1 MSNTSCSTCAS
12 RRSFLASSGVAL
24 AGLAAAPA
32 LASLQGCGGDQESS
46 TIRALSADITVPL
59 SSLPGIS
66 AAGADA
72 SLVDSSYPYKIIVRY
87 NGSGSYQA
95 WSSYCN
101 HEGCEV
107 DYVGTGFDCP
117 CHGATWNAQGVLRNG
132 PATENLLEFKVTV
145 TGDSLTLSNS

>member
-1 MSNTSCSTCAS
+1 MSKTACSTCAS

-32 LASLQGCGGDQESS
+32 LASLQGCAEDGS
-46 TIRALSADITVPL
+46 TIPTLSAPITVPL

-66 AAGADA
+66 AAGVAA
-72 SLVDSSYPYKIIVRY
+72 PFVDSSYPYKIIVRF
-87 NGSGSYQA
+87 NGNSQYQA

-107 DYVGTGFDCP
+107 EYTGTGFNCP
-117 CHGATWNAQGVLRNG
+117 CHGAAWNAQGLLKNG
-132 PATENLLEFKVTV
+132 PATEDLLELKVTV
-145 TGDSLTLSNS
+145 TGDSLTLSNP

>member
-1 MSNTSCSTCAS
+1 MSKTTCSTCAS

-32 LASLQGCGGDQESS
+32 LASLQGCGDEDGSNIPKL
-46 TIRALSADITVPL
+46 TADITVPL
-59 SSLPGIS
+59 SSLPGLS

-72 SLVDSSYPYKIIVRY
+72 SITDSSYPYKIIVRN
-87 NGSGSYQA
+87 NGNGQYQA

-117 CHGATWNAQGVLRNG
+117 CHGATWNAQGVLKTG
-132 PATENLLEFKVTV
+132 PATENLLEFAVSV
-145 TGDSLTLSNS
+145 SGDSITISNA

>member
-1 MSNTSCSTCAS
+1 MSKTACSTCAS

-32 LASLQGCGGDQESS
+32 IASLQGCGGDEGS
-46 TIRALSADITVPL
+46 TIPKLTADITVPL
-59 SSLPGIS
+59 SSLNIS
-66 AAGADA
+66 AGFAD
-72 SLVDSSYPYKIIVRY
+72 SFVDSSYPYKIIVRF
-87 NGSGSYQA
+87 NGNSQYQA

-117 CHGATWNAQGVLRNG
+117 CHGAAWNAQGVLKTG
-132 PATENLLEFKVTV
+132 PATEDLLEFKVTV
-145 TGDSLTLSNS
+145 TGDRLTISNA

>member
-1 MSNTSCSTCAS
+1 MSKTDCSTCPS

-32 LASLQGCGGDQESS
+32 LTSLQGCGEDGT
-46 TIRALSADITVPL
+46 TIPKLPAPVTVSL
-59 SSLPGIS
+59 SSLSIS
-66 AAGADA
+66 AAGADG
-72 SLVDSSYPYKIIVRY
+72 SFVDSSYPYKIIVRN
-87 NGSGSYQA
+87 NGNGQYQA

-107 DYVGTGFDCP
+107 DYVGTGFDCA

-132 PATENLLEFKVTV
+132 PATEDLLELKVTV
-145 TGDSLTLSNS
+145 DGDTLTLSNP

>member
-1 MSNTSCSTCAS
+1 MSKPDCSACAS

-32 LASLQGCGGDQESS
+32 LASLQGCGGDEGSS
-46 TIRALSADITVPL
+46 IPKLTVPL

-66 AAGADA
+66 AAGVAA
-72 SLVDSSYPYKIIVRY
+72 PFVDSSYPYKIIVRF
-87 NGSGSYQA
+87 NGNSQYQA

-117 CHGATWNAQGVLRNG
+117 CHGATWNAQGVLKTG
-132 PATENLLEFKVTV
+132 PATENLLEFAVSV
-145 TGDSLTLSNS
+145 SGDSLTISNA

>member
-1 MSNTSCSTCAS
+1 MSKTACSTCAS

-32 LASLQGCGGDQESS
+32 LASLQGCGGDEGSS
-46 TIRALSADITVPL
+46 IPKLTADITVPL

-66 AAGADA
+66 AAGVAA
-72 SLVDSSYPYKIIVRY
+72 PFVDSSYPYKIIVRF
-87 NGSGSYQA
+87 NGNSQYQA

-117 CHGATWNAQGVLRNG
+117 CHGATWSAQGVLKNG
-132 PATENLLEFKVTV
+132 PATEDLLEFKVTV
-145 TGDSLTLSNS
+145 TGDSLTLSNA

>member
-1 MSNTSCSTCAS
+1 MSKPDCSACAS

-32 LASLQGCGGDQESS
+32 LASLQGCGDSS
-46 TIRALSADITVPL
+46 TIPALSAPITVPL

-66 AAGADA
+66 AAGVAA
-72 SLVDSSYPYKIIVRY
+72 PFVDSSYPYKIIVRF
-87 NGSGSYQA
+87 NGNSQYQA

-117 CHGATWNAQGVLRNG
+117 CHGATWNAQGVLKTG
-132 PATENLLEFKVTV
+132 PATENLLEFAVSV
-145 TGDSLTLSNS
+145 SGDSLTISNA

>member
-1 MSNTSCSTCAS
+1 MSKTACSTCAS

-32 LASLQGCGGDQESS
+32 LASLQGCAENGS
-46 TIRALSADITVPL
+46 TLPKLPADITVPM

-72 SLVDSSYPYKIIVRY
+72 SFVDSSYPYKIIVRN
-87 NGSGSYQA
+87 NGNSQYQA

-117 CHGATWNAQGVLRNG
+117 CHGATWNAQGVLKNG
-132 PATENLLEFKVTV
+132 PATEDLLEFKVTV
-145 TGDSLTLSNS
+145 IGDSLTLSNA